1 MTVTVFVPERKE
13 LTSSAVRK
21 RLVPDRAVSA
31 EGFGRRSNVP
41 RWREKKVVSQ
51 LLYAA
56 PVRVCEE
63 IPCVGR
69 SRSEAFRSLQPPCN
83 EAF

>member
-1 MTVTVFVPERKE
+1 MPKPRSAVRGQDQLRFYHRAYDTVSQTRIVPERKE

-41 RWREKKVVSQ
+41 RWREEKVVSQ

-56 PVRVCEE
+56 PVRV
-63 IPCVGR
+63 
-69 SRSEAFRSLQPPCN
+69 
-83 EAF
+83 